1 VRCRPRRFGNLSNRP
16 VKQRPDKTFL
26 AEARFCREP
35 GAPHPRKL
43 SRLCPVRTYWFL
55 YRTSSLLANFILLA
69 EATGKPDL
77 GGVKRNG
84 VTGLL
89 PEVTWSE
96 DFRERV
102 VLMPSISSDFAAR
115 LAADL
120 RARRARVFYGHSDFG
135 FPPGHIEIDTRQVD
149 GLRTFYRKVAAENER
164 IDLCIHCL
172 AKQPLT
178 GPTERFDSGIDART
192 VFVGTLLAAQYL
204 KSKEGVGTILN
215 LALLEATGLDLA
227 MVGPA
232 VDLVFDVTRFAAE
245 VAPQKIRAFAVVSAE
260 VIPLSGAYSRSA
272 PQIELGP
279 LNADQERRKL
289 LRVIR
294 HLLCDDRWLL
304 CQPSGRTILST

>member
-1 VRCRPRRFGNLSNRP
+1 MSVRSSVRPRAGSAATP
-16 VKQRPDKTFL
+16 KVISQ
-26 AEARFCREP
+26 
-35 GAPHPRKL
+35 L
-43 SRLCPVRTYWFL
+43 SRKNLLVL

-69 EATGKPDL
+69 EVTGKPDL

-89 PEVTWSE
+89 PEVTWSK

-120 RARRARVFYGHSDFG
+120 RARGAKLFYGHSDFG
-135 FPPGHIEIDTRQVD
+135 FPSGHIEIDTRQLD
-149 GLRTFYRKVAAENER
+149 GLRTFYRKVAAENEK

-172 AKQPLT
+172 AKQPVT
-178 GPTERFDSGIDART
+178 DAEERFESGLDART

-204 KSKEGVGTILN
+204 KSKEGIGTILN
-215 LALLEATGLDLA
+215 LALLDAAGLKDLA

-245 VAPQKIRAFAVVSAE
+245 VAPQKVRAFAVVSA
-260 VIPLSGAYSRSA
+260 VVTPLSGAYSRST
-272 PQIELGP
+272 PQIEIGP
-279 LNADQERRKL
+279 FNADQERRKL

-294 HLLCDDRWLL
+294 HLLCDDKWLL

>member
-1 VRCRPRRFGNLSNRP
+1 
-16 VKQRPDKTFL
+16 
-26 AEARFCREP
+26 
-35 GAPHPRKL
+35 
-43 SRLCPVRTYWFL
+43 
-55 YRTSSLLANFILLA
+55 LA

-84 VTGLL
+84 IAGLL

-120 RARRARVFYGHSDFG
+120 RARRARLFYGHSDFG
-135 FPPGHIEIDTRQVD
+135 FPPGHIEIDTRQLD

-178 GPTERFDSGIDART
+178 GPTERFESGIDART

-215 LALLEATGLDLA
+215 LALLEAAGLKDLA

-232 VDLVFDVTRFAAE
+232 VDLVFDV
-245 VAPQKIRAFAVVSAE
+245 RAL
-260 VIPLSGAYSRSA
+260 PLRS
-272 PQIELGP
+272 L
-279 LNADQERRKL
+279 RK
-289 LRVIR
+289 RSV
-294 HLLCDDRWLL
+294 HS
-304 CQPSGRTILST
+304 Q

>member
-1 VRCRPRRFGNLSNRP
+1 MV
-16 VKQRPDKTFL
+16 
-26 AEARFCREP
+26 
-35 GAPHPRKL
+35 
-43 SRLCPVRTYWFL
+43 L

-89 PEVTWSE
+89 PEVTWSK

-120 RARRARVFYGHSDFG
+120 RARGAKLFYGHSDFG
-135 FPPGHIEIDTRQVD
+135 FPPGHIEIDTRQLD

-178 GPTERFDSGIDART
+178 DAEERFESGLDART

-204 KSKEGVGTILN
+204 KSKEGIGTILN
-215 LALLEATGLDLA
+215 LALLEAAGLKDLA

-245 VAPQKIRAFAVVSAE
+245 VAPQKIRAFAVVSAV

-279 LNADQERRKL
+279 FNADQERRKL

>member
-1 VRCRPRRFGNLSNRP
+1 MSNRP
-16 VKQRPDKTFL
+16 AKQCLDDAFL
-26 AEARFCREP
+26 AWPKLGSAAS
-35 GAPHPRKL
+35 GSAAPPKVSSQL
-43 SRLCPVRTYWFL
+43 SRKNLSVL
-55 YRTSSLLANFILLA
+55 YRTTSLLANFILLA
-69 EATGKPDL
+69 EPTGKPDL

-96 DFRERV
+96 AFRERV
-102 VLMPSISSDFAAR
+102 VLMPNISSDFAAR

-120 RARRARVFYGHSDFG
+120 RARGARLFYGHSDFG
-135 FPPGHIEIDTRQVD
+135 FPPGHIEIDTRKLD
-149 GLRTFYRKVAAENER
+149 GLRTFYRKVAAENEK

-172 AKQPLT
+172 AKQPVT
-178 GPTERFDSGIDART
+178 DAEERFESGLDART

-204 KSKEGVGTILN
+204 KTKEGIGSILN
-215 LALLEATGLDLA
+215 LALLDAAGFKDLA

-245 VAPQKIRAFAVVSAE
+245 VAPQKIRAFAVVSA
-260 VIPLSGAYSRSA
+260 VVTPLSGAYSRSS
-272 PQIELGP
+272 PQIEIGP
-279 LNADQERRKL
+279 FNADQARRKL

-294 HLLCDDRWLL
+294 HLLCDDKWLL